1 MAQFNV
7 KVRYV
12 DRQRRSHYFE
22 LVSDCSD
29 RTYIKDLV
37 RAKFTAEDILINTV
51 KQIY

>member
-7 KVRYV
+7 KGRYV

-29 RTYIKDLV
+29 RPYIKDLI
-37 RAKFTAEDILINTV
+37 RAKFPAEEIFINTV
-51 KQIY
+51 NQNH